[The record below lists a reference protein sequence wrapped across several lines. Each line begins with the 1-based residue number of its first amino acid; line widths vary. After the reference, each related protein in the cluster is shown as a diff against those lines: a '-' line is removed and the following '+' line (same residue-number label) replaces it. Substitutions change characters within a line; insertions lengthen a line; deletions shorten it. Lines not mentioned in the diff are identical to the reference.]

1 MTSRRSFIKTSSAL
15 TAGLMIA
22 PSLFNYKNS
31 YIGLQLYTVRDA
43 MQKDPAGTLAKVA
56 SIGFNS
62 VENATYTG
70 TQNFYGMDAKAYAK
84 LLKDNGLVNYS
95 GHYRL
100 GEDEKGGIMK
110 GTMLYEWDK
119 AVDD

>member
-70 TQNFYGMDAKAYAK
+70 TQNFYGMDAKTHANIM
-84 LLKDNGLVNYS
+84 KDKGLVNFIGDYS
-95 GHYRL
+95 IG
-100 GEDEKGGIMK
+100 
-110 GTMLYEWDK
+110 
-119 AVDD
+119 DDANV